1 MLYFLRD
8 LFRTLLMMSTDL
20 PDAVEGAPTGIQV
33 VGRPLKDEEC
43 LKMMELVARVLGA
56 ST

>member
-1 MLYFLRD
+1 
-8 LFRTLLMMSTDL
+8 MMSIDL

-43 LKMMELVARVLGA
+43 LKMMEVVARVLGA